1 MARTSEGG
9 DFDAFYKDARS
20 RLLLQTYALTGD
32 LRAST
37 AAVRHGFVVA
47 WHHWG
52 KWSRAEDPEHAVRP
66 LCWKLA
72 QRRHTGRL
80 WRRDKSLGPDGTAT
94 LEALGRLSLI
104 ERRVLL
110 LNELTVSSLGD
121 LAREVALTQAEAER
135 TLQRATSKYA
145 LHRQVSTTGIRATFV
160 PLEPVVA
167 DARWPRSTII
177 RRQGASRRRAH
188 TLAGAA
194 AALAIF
200 FGSGFAVTNAS
211 SDAPVAAPDEGRP
224 AGSQASTAA
233 LPADALLT
241 PGQVSGYLPLP
252 HDAVWSESTQDGLA
266 ADAEPLMP
274 CQQRAFGGRRPEGA
288 LTRVFQDG
296 SGSQVVQLLQRAKS
310 PSGARKAYDEVLGW
324 LGQCDEPTTQL
335 ISTRAV
341 TSVGDEAKLIEL
353 RQWGKNPQTWYAGL
367 ARSGEL
373 VSVVFTRTPAKA
385 HAPSTE
391 LEARLLAASINGS
404 CTGPY
409 GGSTCATKPRLRVV
423 PPLSLTDTPAM
434 LDVVDLP
441 PISGVTT
448 PWTGTDAQD
457 VVDNVAATNCDST
470 SFTGSGVRGA
480 TTRTFV
486 MPDTGAPAVFGLTE
500 TVARVP
506 SAPGF
511 VDMIRTKMAK
521 CSDKILANTVTR
533 LADQKSADR
542 DLAIWRVRSELNSKE
557 SFTMLMG
564 VVRDGDAVAQVGFIP
579 SKGFTMASDDFVA
592 VVRRAAERVGA
603 LRP

>member
-1 MARTSEGG
+1 MARTPEGG
-9 DFDAFYKDARS
+9 DFDAFYRDARS

-66 LCWKLA
+66 LCWRLA

-94 LEALGRLSLI
+94 LEALGKLSLT

-110 LNELTVSSLGD
+110 LNELTVSSLSD

-135 TLQRATSKYA
+135 TLQRATSQYA
-145 LHRQVSTTGIRATFV
+145 LHRRVSTTGIRATFE

-177 RRQGASRRRAH
+177 RRQGAARRRSH
-188 TLAGAA
+188 TLAGVLG
-194 AALAIF
+194 ALAIF

-224 AGSQASTAA
+224 AASQVRASA

-241 PGQVSGYLPLP
+241 SGQVSGYLPLP
-252 HDAVWSESTQDGLA
+252 HDAVWSQSTRDNLG
-266 ADAEPLMP
+266 ADAKPLMP
-274 CQQRAFGGRRPEGA
+274 CQQAEFGGRRPEGA
-288 LTRVFQDG
+288 LTRVFRDG
-296 SGSQVVQLLQRAKS
+296 SGSQVVQLLQRSKS
-310 PSGARKAYDEVLGW
+310 PASARKAYDEIIGW
-324 LGQCDEPTTQL
+324 LGQCAEPTTQL
-335 ISTRAV
+335 LSTHAV
-341 TSVGDEAKLIEL
+341 ARVGDEAKLLDL
-353 RQWGKNPQTWYAGL
+353 RQWGKTSQTWSVGL

-373 VSVVFTRTPAKA
+373 VSAVFTQTPAKA
-385 HAPSTE
+385 SAPSAD

-409 GGSTCATKPRLRVV
+409 GGKTCATKPRLRAV
-423 PPLSLTDTPAM
+423 PPPAVTDSPAM

-448 PWTGTDAQD
+448 SWTGTDAQD
-457 VVDNVAATNCDST
+457 AVSNTAATNCDST
-470 SFTGSGVRGA
+470 SFTGNGVRGA
-480 TTRTFV
+480 ATRTFV

-500 TVARVP
+500 TVGRVP

-511 VDMIRTKMAK
+511 VDTIRSKLAK

-533 LADQKSADR
+533 LADQATTDH
-542 DLAIWRVRSELNSKE
+542 DLAIWRVRSELNSKQ
-557 SFTMLMG
+557 SFTMYMG
-564 VVRDGDAVAQVGFIP
+564 VVRVDDAVAQVGFIP
-579 SKGFTMASDDFVA
+579 SKGFTMRSDDFVA

-603 LRP
+603 LRH

>member
-1 MARTSEGG
+1 MARTPEGG

-66 LCWKLA
+66 LCWRLA

-94 LEALGRLSLI
+94 LEALAKLSLI

-110 LNELTVSSLGD
+110 LNELTVSSLSD

-135 TLQRATSKYA
+135 TLQRATAKYA
-145 LHRQVSTTGIRATFV
+145 LQRQVSTTGIRATFL

-167 DARWPRSTII
+167 DARWPRTTII
-177 RRQGASRRRAH
+177 RRQGAARRRSH
-188 TLAGAA
+188 TLAGALG
-194 AALAIF
+194 ALAIF

-211 SDAPVAAPDEGRP
+211 SDAPVAAPDAGRP
-224 AGSQASTAA
+224 AASQARAAA
-233 LPADALLT
+233 LPEDALLT
-241 PGQVSGYLPLP
+241 PVQVAGYLPLA
-252 HDAVWSESTQDGLA
+252 HDAAWSDTTQDALA
-266 ADAEPLMP
+266 PDAKPAMP
-274 CQQRAFGGRRPEGA
+274 CQQRPFSGRRPEGA

-296 SGSQVVQLLQRAKS
+296 SGGQVLQLLQRSKS
-310 PSGARKAYDEVLGW
+310 PAGARKAYDEIVGW
-324 LGQCDEPTTQL
+324 LAQCHEPTTQL
-335 ISTRAV
+335 LSTRAV
-341 TSVGDEAKLIEL
+341 TSVGDEAKLMGL
-353 RQWGKNPQTWYAGL
+353 RQWGKSPQTWYAGI
-367 ARSGEL
+367 ARSGAL

-385 HAPSTE
+385 DAPSVD

-409 GGSTCATKPRLRVV
+409 GGKTCATKPRLRAV
-423 PPLSLTDTPAM
+423 PPMPVTDSPAM

-448 PWTGTDAQD
+448 SWTGTDAQD
-457 VVDNVAATNCDST
+457 AGSNAAATNCDAT
-470 SFTGSGVRGA
+470 TFTGSGIRGA
-480 TTRTFV
+480 ATRTFV

-511 VDMIRTKMAK
+511 VDMIRSKLAK
-521 CSDKILANTVTR
+521 CSDKILANTVTP
-533 LADQKSADR
+533 LANQHTADR
-542 DLAIWRVRSELNSKE
+542 DLAIWRVRSELSSKE
-557 SFTMLMG
+557 SYTILMG
-564 VVRDGDAVAQVGFIP
+564 VVREGDAVAQVGFIP
-579 SKGFTMASDDFVA
+579 SKGFTMTSEDFIA

-603 LRP
+603 LRH

>member
-1 MARTSEGG
+1 MARTPEGG
-9 DFDAFYKDARS
+9 DFDAFYRDARS

-72 QRRHTGRL
+72 QRRPTGRL
-80 WRRDKSLGPDGTAT
+80 WRRDKSLGPDGLAT
-94 LEALGRLSLI
+94 LEALGKLSLI

-135 TLQRATSKYA
+135 TLQRATAKYA
-145 LHRQVSTTGIRATFV
+145 LQRQVSSARIRSTFE

-188 TLAGAA
+188 TLAGARG
-194 AALAIF
+194 ALAIF

-224 AGSQASTAA
+224 AASQARTAA
-233 LPADALLT
+233 LPEDALLT
-241 PGQVSGYLPLP
+241 PGQVSGYLPLAD
-252 HDAVWSESTQDGLA
+252 DAVWSESTQDSLA
-266 ADAEPLMP
+266 SDAEPLMP

-288 LTRVFQDG
+288 LTRVFEDG
-296 SGSQVVQLLQRAKS
+296 AGGQVVQLLERSKS
-310 PSGARKAYDEVLGW
+310 PAAARKTYDEIIGW

-335 ISTRAV
+335 LTTRAV
-341 TSVGDEAKLIEL
+341 TSVGDEAKLIGL
-353 RQWGKNPQTWYAGL
+353 RQWGKPPQTWYAGL
-367 ARSGEL
+367 ARSGAL
-373 VSVVFTRTPAKA
+373 VSAVFTRTPAKA
-385 HAPSTE
+385 EPPTAE
-391 LEARLLAASINGS
+391 LEARLLAASINGA

-409 GGSTCATKPRLRVV
+409 GGRTCATKPRLLEV
-423 PPLSLTDTPAM
+423 PPLSGTDNPAM
-434 LDVVDLP
+434 LDVIDLP

-457 VVDNVAATNCDST
+457 VVDNVAATSCDST
-470 SFTGSGVRGA
+470 SFSGSGVRGA

-486 MPDTGAPAVFGLTE
+486 MPDTDAPDVFGLTE
-500 TVARVP
+500 TVGRVP
-506 SAPGF
+506 GAPGF
-511 VDMIRTKMAK
+511 VAMVRSKLAK
-521 CSDKILANTVTR
+521 CSDKILANTVTP
-533 LADQKSADR
+533 LADQHSADR

-557 SFTMLMG
+557 SFTMLLG
-564 VVRDGDAVAQVGFIP
+564 IVRDGDAVAQVGFIP
-579 SKGFTMASDDFVA
+579 SKGFTMKSDDFVA
-592 VVRRAAERVGA
+592 VVRRAAERVGE
-603 LRP
+603 LRH